1 MAGRKCIKIS
11 CLKKN
16 NGYCSI
22 GGFLM
27 ISLGE
32 EISKAIKVGYSEANA
47 AAKVCQDVILDAI
60 SRRQF
65 NRNIT
70 IKGGV
75 VMRSITNN
83 IRRATQDMDIDF
95 IRFSLADDS
104 IKRFVEK
111 LNTIDGIMITLKG
124 RLEEL
129 KQQDYHGKRAYI
141 NIEDSFGFQISSKVD
156 FGVHKHMEIK
166 QEEFCF
172 DVALQED
179 GVSLL
184 INSKEQ
190 MFTEKLRS
198 ILKFGTVSTR
208 YKDIFDI
215 FWLSQSINRESL
227 QKCLETFI
235 FSDDGMRENTM
246 DDLRKRIGN
255 VLSNPEY
262 RKKLA
267 ASKKNWL
274 DKSDDEACDGI
285 INFLNQL

>member
-1 MAGRKCIKIS
+1 
-11 CLKKN
+11 
-16 NGYCSI
+16 
-22 GGFLM
+22 
-27 ISLGE
+27 
-32 EISKAIKVGYSEANA
+32 
-47 AAKVCQDVILDAI
+47 
-60 SRRQF
+60 
-65 NRNIT
+65 
-70 IKGGV
+70 
-75 VMRSITNN
+75 MRSITSN

-95 IRFSLADDS
+95 IRFSLADES
-104 IKRFVEK
+104 IKLFVEK
-111 LNTIDGIMITLKG
+111 LNNIDGLKIALKG

-141 NIEDSFGFQISSKVD
+141 NIEDTFGFRISSKVD
-156 FGVHKHMEIK
+156 FGVHKHLEIK

-215 FWLSQSINRESL
+215 FWLSQIVNKETII
-227 QKCLETFI
+227 QCLETFI
-235 FSDDGMRENTM
+235 FSDKGMKENTM
-246 DDLRKRIGN
+246 DDIRKRIGN

-274 DKSDDEACDGI
+274 DKSDDEACNGL

>member
-1 MAGRKCIKIS
+1 
-11 CLKKN
+11 
-16 NGYCSI
+16 
-22 GGFLM
+22 M
-27 ISLGE
+27 ISLEE
-32 EISKAIKVGYSEANA
+32 EISKAIIDGYSEENA

-60 SRRQF
+60 SRSPF

-75 VMRSITNN
+75 VMRSITSN

-95 IRFSLADDS
+95 IRFSLADES
-104 IKRFVEK
+104 IKLFVEK
-111 LNTIDGIMITLKG
+111 LNNIDGLKIALKG

-141 NIEDSFGFQISSKVD
+141 NIEDTFGFRISSKVD
-156 FGVHKHMEIK
+156 FGVHKHLEIK

-215 FWLSQSINRESL
+215 FWLSQTVN
-227 QKCLETFI
+227 KET
-235 FSDDGMRENTM
+235 
-246 DDLRKRIGN
+246 IGYVTTN
-255 VLSNPEY
+255 
-262 RKKLA
+262 
-267 ASKKNWL
+267 
-274 DKSDDEACDGI
+274 G
-285 INFLNQL
+285 

>member
-1 MAGRKCIKIS
+1 
-11 CLKKN
+11 
-16 NGYCSI
+16 
-22 GGFLM
+22 M
-27 ISLGE
+27 ISLDE
-32 EISKAIKVGYSEANA
+32 EIKKAIQEGFSEDNA

-60 SRRQF
+60 SRSQF

-75 VMRSITNN
+75 VMRSITKN
-83 IRRATQDMDIDF
+83 IRRATQDVDIDF
-95 IRFSLADDS
+95 IRYSLADES
-104 IKRFVEK
+104 IKQFVEK
-111 LNTIDGIMITLKG
+111 LNNIDGLKISLNG
-124 RLEEL
+124 RIEEL

-156 FGVHKHMEIK
+156 FGVHKHMEIQ

-172 DVALQED
+172 DVALQDD

-215 FWLSQSINRESL
+215 YWLSKSVNKKKLRQ
-227 QKCLETFI
+227 CFDTFI
-235 FSDDGMRENTM
+235 YKDSRMKENSIDDI
-246 DDLRKRIGN
+246 RKRIDF
-255 VLSNPEY
+255 VLSNPKY
-262 RKKLA
+262 RKKLT

-285 INFLNQL
+285 INFLSRLK

>member
-1 MAGRKCIKIS
+1 
-11 CLKKN
+11 
-16 NGYCSI
+16 
-22 GGFLM
+22 M
-27 ISLGE
+27 ISLEE
-32 EISKAIKVGYSEANA
+32 EISKVKKDGYSEENA

-60 SRRQF
+60 SRSPF

-75 VMRSITNN
+75 VMRSITSN

-95 IRFSLADDS
+95 IRFSLADES
-104 IKRFVEK
+104 IKLFVEK
-111 LNTIDGIMITLKG
+111 LNNIDGLKIALKG

-141 NIEDSFGFQISSKVD
+141 NIEDTFGFRISSKVD
-156 FGVHKHMEIK
+156 FGVHKHLEIK

-215 FWLSQSINRESL
+215 FWLSQIVNKETII
-227 QKCLETFI
+227 QCLETFI
-235 FSDDGMRENTM
+235 FSDKGMKENTM
-246 DDLRKRIGN
+246 DDIRKRIGN

-274 DKSDDEACDGI
+274 DKSDDEACNGL

>member
-1 MAGRKCIKIS
+1 
-11 CLKKN
+11 
-16 NGYCSI
+16 
-22 GGFLM
+22 M
-27 ISLGE
+27 ISLDE
-32 EISKAIKVGYSEANA
+32 EIKKAIQEGFSEANA

-60 SRRQF
+60 SRSQF

-75 VMRSITNN
+75 VMRSITKNV
-83 IRRATQDMDIDF
+83 RRATQDVDIDF
-95 IRFSLADDS
+95 IRYSLADES

-111 LNTIDGIMITLKG
+111 LNNIDGLKISLKG

-141 NIEDSFGFQISSKVD
+141 KIEDSFGFEISSKVD
-156 FGVHKHMEIK
+156 FGVHKHMEIQ

-172 DVALQED
+172 DVTLQED

-198 ILKFGTVSTR
+198 ILKFGTTSTR
-208 YKDIFDI
+208 YKDIFDL
-215 FWLSQSINRESL
+215 FWLSKSINKKEL
-227 QKCLETFI
+227 KKCFDTFI
-235 FSDDGMRENTM
+235 YNDSGMKENSIDDI
-246 DDLRKRIGN
+246 RKRISF

-285 INFLNQL
+285 INFLSRLK

>member
-1 MAGRKCIKIS
+1 
-11 CLKKN
+11 
-16 NGYCSI
+16 
-22 GGFLM
+22 M

-60 SRRQF
+60 SRSQF

-227 QKCLETFI
+227 QKC
-235 FSDDGMRENTM
+235 
-246 DDLRKRIGN
+246 
-255 VLSNPEY
+255 
-262 RKKLA
+262 
-267 ASKKNWL
+267 
-274 DKSDDEACDGI
+274 
-285 INFLNQL
+285 

>member
-1 MAGRKCIKIS
+1 
-11 CLKKN
+11 
-16 NGYCSI
+16 
-22 GGFLM
+22 M
-27 ISLGE
+27 ISLEE
-32 EISKAIKVGYSEANA
+32 EISKAIIDGYSEENA

-60 SRRQF
+60 SRSPF
-65 NRNIT
+65 NKNIT

-75 VMRSITNN
+75 VMRSITSN

-95 IRFSLADDS
+95 IRFSLADES
-104 IKRFVEK
+104 IKLFVEK
-111 LNTIDGIMITLKG
+111 LNNIDGLKIALKG

-141 NIEDSFGFQISSKVD
+141 NIEDTFGFRISSKVD
-156 FGVHKHMEIK
+156 FGVHKHLEIK

-215 FWLSQSINRESL
+215 FWLSQTVN
-227 QKCLETFI
+227 KET
-235 FSDDGMRENTM
+235 
-246 DDLRKRIGN
+246 IGYVTTN
-255 VLSNPEY
+255 
-262 RKKLA
+262 
-267 ASKKNWL
+267 
-274 DKSDDEACDGI
+274 G
-285 INFLNQL
+285 

>member
-1 MAGRKCIKIS
+1 
-11 CLKKN
+11 
-16 NGYCSI
+16 
-22 GGFLM
+22 M
-27 ISLGE
+27 ISLEE
-32 EISKAIKVGYSEANA
+32 EISKAIKDGYSEENA

-60 SRRQF
+60 SRSPF

-75 VMRSITNN
+75 VMRSITSN

-95 IRFSLADDS
+95 IRFSLADES
-104 IKRFVEK
+104 IKLFVEK
-111 LNTIDGIMITLKG
+111 LNNIDGLKIALKG

-141 NIEDSFGFQISSKVD
+141 NIEDTFGFRISSKVD
-156 FGVHKHMEIK
+156 FGVHKHLEIK

-215 FWLSQSINRESL
+215 FWLSQTVNKETII
-227 QKCLETFI
+227 QCLETFI
-235 FSDDGMRENTM
+235 FSDKGMKENTM
-246 DDLRKRIGN
+246 DDIRKRIGN
-255 VLSNPEY
+255 VLSNSEY

-274 DKSDDEACDGI
+274 DKSDDEACNGL

>member
-1 MAGRKCIKIS
+1 
-11 CLKKN
+11 
-16 NGYCSI
+16 
-22 GGFLM
+22 M
-27 ISLGE
+27 ISLEE
-32 EISKAIKVGYSEANA
+32 EISKAIKDGYSEENA

-60 SRRQF
+60 SRSPF

-75 VMRSITNN
+75 VMRSITSN

-95 IRFSLADDS
+95 IRFSLADES
-104 IKRFVEK
+104 IKLFVEK
-111 LNTIDGIMITLKG
+111 LNNIDGLKIALKG

-129 KQQDYHGKRAYI
+129 KQQDYHRKRAYI
-141 NIEDSFGFQISSKVD
+141 NIEDTFGFRISSKVD
-156 FGVHKHMEIK
+156 FGVHKHLEIK

-198 ILKFGTVSTR
+198 ILKET
-208 YKDIFDI
+208 II
-215 FWLSQSINRESL
+215 Q
-227 QKCLETFI
+227 CLETFI
-235 FSDDGMRENTM
+235 FSDKGMKENTM
-246 DDLRKRIGN
+246 DDIRKRIGN

-274 DKSDDEACDGI
+274 DKSDDEACNGL

>member
-1 MAGRKCIKIS
+1 MAGRKCVKIS
-11 CLKKN
+11 SFKENHGC
-16 NGYCSI
+16 CST
-22 GGFLM
+22 GGALM
-27 ISLGE
+27 ISLDE
-32 EISKAIKVGYSEANA
+32 EIKKAIQEGFSEANA

-60 SRRQF
+60 SRSQF

-83 IRRATQDMDIDF
+83 VRRATQDVDIDF
-95 IRFSLADDS
+95 IRYSLADES
-104 IKRFVEK
+104 VKRFVDK
-111 LNTIDGIMITLKG
+111 LNNKDGLKISLKG

-141 NIEDSFGFQISSKVD
+141 YIEDSFGFQISSKVD
-156 FGVHKHMEIK
+156 FGVHKHMEIQ

-190 MFTEKLRS
+190 MLTEKLRS

-215 FWLSQSINRESL
+215 FWLSQLVNKKDL
-227 QKCLETFI
+227 Q
-235 FSDDGMRENTM
+235 
-246 DDLRKRIGN
+246 
-255 VLSNPEY
+255 
-262 RKKLA
+262 
-267 ASKKNWL
+267 
-274 DKSDDEACDGI
+274 
-285 INFLNQL
+285 

>member
-1 MAGRKCIKIS
+1 M
-11 CLKKN
+11 
-16 NGYCSI
+16 
-22 GGFLM
+22 
-27 ISLGE
+27 
-32 EISKAIKVGYSEANA
+32 
-47 AAKVCQDVILDAI
+47 
-60 SRRQF
+60 
-65 NRNIT
+65 
-70 IKGGV
+70 
-75 VMRSITNN
+75 
-83 IRRATQDMDIDF
+83 
-95 IRFSLADDS
+95 
-104 IKRFVEK
+104 
-111 LNTIDGIMITLKG
+111 KG

-141 NIEDSFGFQISSKVD
+141 NIEDTFGFRISSKVD
-156 FGVHKHMEIK
+156 FGVHKHLEIK

-190 MFTEKLRS
+190 MFTKKLRS

-215 FWLSQSINRESL
+215 FWLSQTVNKETII
-227 QKCLETFI
+227 QCLETFI
-235 FSDDGMRENTM
+235 FSDKGMKENTM
-246 DDLRKRIGN
+246 DDIRKRIGN

-274 DKSDDEACDGI
+274 DKSDDEACNGL